1 MQFRLNRAHVLI
13 LWRLNLMS
21 SNQLMYNQAIPLL
34 GKINEL
40 LNKNLLDQLKMS
52 GMKLHQMGKK
62 LMTGLLQHHLKK
74 LLVDNGS
81 PNLKRLTLGTEQH
94 LLITSSQLL
103 NQSNSQRKFRCQ
115 LRNNLSLL
123 KVHLDRLC
131 NKFPSAL
138 LQNNQ

>member
-1 MQFRLNRAHVLI
+1 MQFRLNRDHVLI

-62 LMTGLLQHHLKK
+62 PMTGLLQHHLKK
-74 LLVDNGS
+74 LLVDNGN
-81 PNLKRLTLGTEQH
+81 PNLKRLTLGTDQH

-131 NKFPSAL
+131 NKFLSAL
-138 LQNNQ
+138 L

>member
-62 LMTGLLQHHLKK
+62 PTTGWLQHHLKK